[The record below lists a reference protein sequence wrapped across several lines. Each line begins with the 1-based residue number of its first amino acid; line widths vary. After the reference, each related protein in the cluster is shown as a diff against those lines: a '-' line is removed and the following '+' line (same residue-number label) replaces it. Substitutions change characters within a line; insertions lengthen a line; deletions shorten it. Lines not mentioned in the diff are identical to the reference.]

1 MAEKRTFVRRVIV
14 GRPIKSI
21 NEAASGVV
29 IGTGR
34 QVGDILV
41 NKTSTNL
48 FEPGSLVAGHGLDK
62 SYGDSSSNNIVM
74 SIDSSELKEIVD
86 SDYIKFITGQST
98 SRNFVDSAYVEQN
111 SLDSERG
118 LNLINAEFGEIKFSL
133 IPNADSAIDLGSST
147 KKFRKLFLSG
157 NSIQLGEL
165 SISDSNGVL
174 VVRDS
179 DNLVTKLDLSANSTN
194 DLLESDNLYYT
205 RARFDS
211 ALGDTTSRAKVRSYL
226 NLIDAGGDGSLA
238 YDSALGKLTYTG
250 PSAAEVRAHL
260 NGGHGIVYSTSTG
273 NISVDSSEVRG
284 LFSAGGDLSYNAG
297 TGQFTFDVE
306 TVYTQANFESD
317 LSLSLNATN
326 GIAYDSARHK
336 LSLINTGVDSAI
348 YGSSTR
354 VPVLTINAQ
363 GRVDSAG
370 SVLVAGVTGVSFDSD
385 TETIT
390 ISTADGN
397 SFSTAIGGYD
407 NLQANKFTA
416 DSGII
421 TDVSGSS
428 LNYDSGSINQF
439 TATNITADSA
449 IITDIS
455 GTSINVTTGLIS
467 QLSADSARATILT
480 TPSLSA
486 DSARIINASGTGLNY
501 TTAHLANITSD
512 SAKIGNMTITG
523 DLTVSGT
530 QTTINT
536 QTVKVHDPII
546 HLADSNEVSDIV
558 DLGFVGKYY
567 RDGQQRHTGLIRDA
581 SNEQYYLFRDVVD
594 SSLDSALTINR
605 SATGFAKADLNVANL
620 LADSATMTNL
630 TVTGLSTTSVA
641 TTTLSRV
648 APNVDSAT
656 YGSSTKIPVMTVN
669 TSGFIDSIGEV
680 LVAGVTAVAY
690 DSDTATITISTADG
704 GSFATVMRGF
714 NDSSPLFFGDSS
726 DFKIV
731 REQYDTILREQTGTL
746 FLSAPEIKLADET
759 GNDPVLIHVGS
770 AHGVKLNDSEGNLI
784 LNTRKYGVEGRG
796 KLTFDSADFTV
807 LKIGGEVVNNAM
819 FVDSA
824 YVEQVSLDSERARN
838 LIDSDYLAE
847 RIKNLE
853 GNITI
858 TTARNDAAAGPVLKL
873 KTTTTSAADSD
884 LLGEIVFESNDSGS
898 NAEEYAKI
906 RAVIDDATTSSEDGT
921 IETLIKDGG
930 SFITATR
937 LRKSGFHIGHQIP
950 LSLTGELILNGETV
964 DSNFVNLRAKD
975 ITTDQFKVDLVNAG
989 ATAGPNIVLDR
1000 NSSSPADS
1008 DALARIEFRGR
1019 NSSDS
1024 AISYAQI
1031 QTFINDASA
1040 DSEDAEM
1047 HFVLTQ
1053 SGVQR
1058 TKMKFTPTGIVLAG
1072 NERVAFS
1079 DDSFHQ
1085 LLTPGNYTSD
1095 HALTLPDSTGT
1106 IMTREF
1112 ITTLVDSAY
1121 VSLRQGAS
1129 TLNLEIDD
1137 SAGVQKLLVP
1147 ITQAATVVT
1156 GAPIGF
1162 GNTVSVLLADS
1173 SAFTISL

>member
-1 MAEKRTFVRRVIV
+1 
-14 GRPIKSI
+14 
-21 NEAASGVV
+21 
-29 IGTGR
+29 
-34 QVGDILV
+34 
-41 NKTSTNL
+41 
-48 FEPGSLVAGHGLDK
+48 
-62 SYGDSSSNNIVM
+62 M

-1162 GNTVSVLLADS
+1162 GNTVSVLLTDS